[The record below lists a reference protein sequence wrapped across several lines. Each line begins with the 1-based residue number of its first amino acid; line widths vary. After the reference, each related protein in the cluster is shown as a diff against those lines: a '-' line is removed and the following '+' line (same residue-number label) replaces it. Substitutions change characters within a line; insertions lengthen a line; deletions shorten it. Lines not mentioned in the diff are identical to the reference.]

1 MFFPATKI
9 AGISTTLLPLTLA
22 NLPRPL
28 NKNKAPMC
36 YIHMDVS
43 KNRGTPK
50 SSILIGFSII
60 NHPFWGTTISGNT
73 YIYIPGSSFRGAE
86 WMSFGVPK
94 NTIILGFKQHPNW
107 KMLGWLVWN
116 PMKHCFF
123 LHIKLMFVS
132 QFLSH
137 ILKNHSSGRSVEGDW
152 KKQNP

>member
-107 KMLGWLVWN
+107 KMLGWLV
-116 PMKHCFF
+116 
-123 LHIKLMFVS
+123 
-132 QFLSH
+132 
-137 ILKNHSSGRSVEGDW
+137 
-152 KKQNP
+152 